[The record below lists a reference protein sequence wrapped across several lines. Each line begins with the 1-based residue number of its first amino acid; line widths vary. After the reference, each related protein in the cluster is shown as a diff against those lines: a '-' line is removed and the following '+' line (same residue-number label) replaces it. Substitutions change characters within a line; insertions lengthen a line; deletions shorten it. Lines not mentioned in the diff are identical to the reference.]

1 MMQDTPTPAPTSANS
16 TTTSATSE
24 LIFQTLGEL
33 LARVERLENEAAI
46 RREESAS

>member
-1 MMQDTPTPAPTSANS
+1 MTDTPTAPTGAVPTPSP
-16 TTTSATSE
+16 ATSK
-24 LIFQTLGEL
+24 LIFETLGEL